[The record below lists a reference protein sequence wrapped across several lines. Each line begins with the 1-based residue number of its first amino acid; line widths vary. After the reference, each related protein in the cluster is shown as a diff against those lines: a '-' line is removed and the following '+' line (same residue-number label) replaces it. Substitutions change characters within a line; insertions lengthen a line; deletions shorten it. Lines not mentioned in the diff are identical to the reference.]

1 MVTAVGDGVGP
12 IATPQHI
19 YFVTKLPKTR
29 SGKIMRRLL
38 RSIASND
45 NIGDIST
52 LEDSDAV
59 QEVKSAFD
67 DQQNIIRKNEN

>member
-1 MVTAVGDGVGP
+1 
-12 IATPQHI
+12 
-19 YFVTKLPKTR
+19 
-29 SGKIMRRLL
+29 MRRLL